1 MSNSDLDLRTGFD
14 TNSDL
19 DLRSR
24 FDPSPGS
31 GFSAEIGLGSALDL
45 RTGFDVESR
54 PGPEDWI

>member
-14 TNSDL
+14 ANSDL

-31 GFSAEIGLGSALDL
+31 GFPAEIGLGSALDL
-45 RTGFDVESR
+45 RTGFDVKFR
-54 PGPEDWI
+54 PGSEDWI